1 MIQRDSVWA
10 CGRLGVREKGAALLP
25 YARTPVP
32 SHFHFIAAFTV
43 VLLAVAGCG
52 SDPARGVLE
61 GPGDPSV
68 AVPFSPRTY
77 VVQRA
82 AEAPQV
88 DGQLTEAAWREA
100 SWTEPFVDIQG
111 AAQPAPRF
119 RTRAKMLWDSTHFY
133 VAAQLEEPDVWATL
147 TERESIIYYDN
158 NFEVFID
165 PDGDTHAYY
174 ELEVNALGTVWDL
187 MLLKPYRDGGP
198 ALDAWD
204 IRGLQVG
211 VDIQGTLNDP
221 RDTDEGWTV
230 EIAMPWFI
238 LEEAAPGGNPPEAG
252 DQWRLNFS
260 RVEWQTVA
268 ENSTYRKVTDPN
280 TGEPLDEDN
289 WVWSPQG
296 AINMHM
302 PERWGLIQFAEAPAN
317 EAAPTFR
324 PDPNQP
330 LRWALRRLYYRQR
343 RFADE
348 HGHYAD
354 RLSLLRA
361 DDLVADSIAFAP
373 HLHATASLYEI
384 VAPGADSTVLHI
396 QQDGRAWTTN

>member
-1 MIQRDSVWA
+1 MVVFAI
-10 CGRLGVREKGAALLP
+10 ALM
-25 YARTPVP
+25 
-32 SHFHFIAAFTV
+32 
-43 VLLAVAGCG
+43 AVAGCS
-52 SDPARGVLE
+52 SDPTPDVLE

-68 AVPFSPRTY
+68 AVPFNPRTY
-77 VVQRA
+77 VVQRTT
-82 AEAPQV
+82 EAPQV
-88 DGQLTEAAWREA
+88 DGQLTETAWQEAA
-100 SWTEPFVDIQG
+100 WTEPFVDIQG
-111 AAQPAPRF
+111 ASQPAPRF

-165 PDGDTHAYY
+165 PDGDTHNYY

-211 VDIQGTLNDP
+211 IDIQGTLNDP
-221 RDTDEGWTV
+221 GDTDDGWTV
-230 EIAMPWFI
+230 EIAMPWSI

-252 DQWRLNFS
+252 EQWRLNFS

-268 ENSTYRKVTDPN
+268 EDGTYRKVTDPD

-302 PERWGLIQFAEAPAN
+302 PERWGTIQFADAPAG
-317 EAAPTFR
+317 EAAPAFR

-330 LRWALRRLYYRQR
+330 IRWALRRLYYRQR

-348 HGHYAD
+348 HGRYAD

-361 DDLVADSIAFAP
+361 EDLTADSIAFAP
-373 HLHATASLYEI
+373 RLRTTASLYEI
-384 VAPGADSTVLHI
+384 TAPGADSTVLHI
-396 QQDGRAWTTN
+396 QQDGRAWTTIE

>member
-1 MIQRDSVWA
+1 MRTAI
-10 CGRLGVREKGAALLP
+10 GAAF
-25 YARTPVP
+25 VM
-32 SHFHFIAAFTV
+32 AAW
-43 VLLAVAGCG
+43 LIAGCG
-52 SDPARGVLE
+52 GNSTPDVVE
-61 GPGDPSV
+61 GPGDQSV
-68 AVPFSPRTY
+68 AVPFDPCTY

-88 DGQLTEAAWREA
+88 DGRMDEAAWQEA
-100 SWTEPFVDIQG
+100 AWTAPFVDIQG
-111 AAQPAPRF
+111 AAQPTPRF
-119 RTRAKMLWDSTHFY
+119 RTQAKMLWDSTHFY
-133 VAAQLEEPDVWATL
+133 VAAELEEPDVWATL
-147 TERESIIYYDN
+147 TERESIIYHDN

-165 PDGDTHAYY
+165 PDGDTHSYY

-211 VDIQGTLNDP
+211 IAIQGTLNDP
-221 RDTDEGWTV
+221 RDTDDGWTV
-230 EIAMPWFI
+230 EIAMPWSI
-238 LEEAAPGGNPPEAG
+238 LEEAAPGGNPPQAG

-268 ENSTYRKVTDPN
+268 DDGTYRKEIDPD

-302 PERWGLIQFAEAPAN
+302 PERWGIVQFADAPSGEADPA
-317 EAAPTFR
+317 FR

-330 LRWALRRLYYRQR
+330 IRWALRRLYYRQR
-343 RFADE
+343 RFAAE
-348 HGHYAD
+348 HGRYAD

-361 DDLVADSIAFAP
+361 EDVVADSIAFAP
-373 HLHATASLYEI
+373 RLRTTGSLYEI
-384 VAPGADSTVLHI
+384 TAPGADSTVLHI
-396 QQDGRAWTTN
+396 QQDGRAWTTTD